1 MIHTLSFFFFLRL
14 CFVVLFFQTLS
25 AQGDSLVTFSKL
37 GFNSEGTKTT
47 FASHR
52 SLTKRSDYLYYFL
65 ENVNGEYT
73 KDLNQIEHRLSEH
86 LFALKNKVEGLTEM
100 KKIKIVYE
108 SLHREFLAKY
118 ELRTSFS
125 DIFDKAIYNCVSA
138 SALYALCFDELGI
151 PYEIKETPNHVFLVT
166 YPNTYRIVIETT
178 NPLKGYYELNKKN
191 SEAYVRYLVNSKI
204 VSKAEFD
211 TSSVQ
216 KLVDRYYFSAK
227 AIELKALVGVQY
239 YNYAIYN
246 VDDKNYERASECIKR
261 ACFFEA
267 DEKSKTNLK
276 FIMGGSVQDGNYSK
290 QTQVDNLVL
299 LARMHDMD
307 HREVSA
313 EYLLNQFNRI
323 LENQLIKSS
332 DYKNCEVSYNKLKAE
347 IKDTALINDI
357 SFNYHY
363 ELARLGYLSSKDK
376 EYEMEHLQKAYAI
389 HPGHADLQAIIL
401 AYLSNTLKENSD
413 TKQTLLTLEEYRGS
427 FDFLNSHKQF
437 GSLYAST
444 LLERAYENYMVSTLA
459 SGDKCLRE
467 FELYCEKQ
475 KAVEPYSASVEKA
488 YATAAGIYYKRG
500 NTARSR
506 ELLKTGLKYAPENF
520 GLMRRLQQIK

>member
-1 MIHTLSFFFFLRL
+1 MIRSVLQVFSLLICFNTFFI
-14 CFVVLFFQTLS
+14 QTVS
-25 AQGDSLVTFSKL
+25 ASEDSLVKFSNLSFRSDVDKIAY
-37 GFNSEGTKTT
+37 
-47 FASHR
+47 ASHR
-52 SLTKRSDYLYYFL
+52 GLDKRSDYLYFFL
-65 ENVNGEYT
+65 ENETGEHN
-73 KDLNQIEHRLSEH
+73 KELKQIEHRLSEH
-86 LFALKNKVEGLTEM
+86 LFALKNKVEGLSEM

-125 DIFDKAIYNCVSA
+125 DIFDRATYNCVSA

-151 PYEIKETPNHVFLVT
+151 PYEIKETPNHVFLVS
-166 YPNTYRIVIETT
+166 YPNTHRIVIETT

-191 SEAYVRYLVNSKI
+191 SEAYVRYLVNAKI
-204 VSKAEFD
+204 VSKHEFD
-211 TSSVQ
+211 TSTVQ
-216 KLVDRYYFSAK
+216 ALVDRYYFSAK
-227 AIELKALVGVQY
+227 AITLKALVGVQY

-246 VDDKNYERASECIKR
+246 MEDKNFERASECIKR
-261 ACFFEA
+261 ACFFEP
-267 DEKSKTNLK
+267 DEKSETNLK
-276 FIMGGSVQDGNYSK
+276 FILGGSVQEANYSK
-290 QTQVDNLVL
+290 QGQVDDLVL
-299 LARMHDMD
+299 LARLHDRD

-313 EYLLNQFNRI
+313 EYVLNQFNRI

-332 DYKNCEVSYNKLKAE
+332 DYKNCELSYNKLKAE

-363 ELARLGYLSSKDK
+363 ELARLGFLALKDK

-389 HPGHADLQAIIL
+389 HPGHANLQAIIL
-401 AYLSNTLKENSD
+401 AYLANGLKENEE
-413 TKQTLLTLEEYRGS
+413 TKQTLLTLEEYRGN

-437 GSLYAST
+437 GSLYASA
-444 LLERAYENYMVSTLA
+444 LLERAYENYMLSTLA

-500 NTARSR
+500 NTVRSR